1 MAAEILKQKKMD
13 LGQLVILPSNGGRFE
28 VTVDG
33 ELIFSK
39 LAEGRFPQNQE
50 ILDRI

>member
-1 MAAEILKQKKMD
+1 MD

-39 LAEGRFPQNQE
+39 LAEGRFPQNEE

>member
-1 MAAEILKQKKMD
+1 ML
-13 LGQLVILPSNGGRFE
+13 LPSHGGRFE

-39 LAEGRFPQNQE
+39 LAEGRFPEEKE
-50 ILDRI
+50 ILDKI